1 MTILMCCNI
10 HHCMLSYNDTQS
22 VVMVISIHTVLYF
35 KLYFYEIASYVA
47 NTRLQFVF
55 PCYDSQENPKKKDS

>member
-1 MTILMCCNI
+1 
-10 HHCMLSYNDTQS
+10 
-22 VVMVISIHTVLYF
+22 MVISIHTVLYF
-35 KLYFYEIASYVA
+35 KLYFYEIASYVD